1 MHRNTP
7 LSIHPLLRKRYSP
20 YAFSNEPVT
29 EEDCERLFEAARWA
43 PSSYNRQPWFYY
55 YAPQNKPGFEK
66 LAQTLVDGNAWA
78 RTVPLLILGCYIKT
92 DEKGEN
98 PYAQYDLGQ
107 ATFSLCV
114 QAQEL
119 GYYMHQM
126 AGFDK
131 TKATE
136 LLLLPVN
143 HIPHVLIAVGKVSDT
158 DNGYSTRTRK
168 KILSQK
174 VE

>member
-1 MHRNTP
+1 MQKDTP
-7 LSIHPLLRKRYSP
+7 LSIHPLLKKRYSP

-29 EEDCERLFEAARWA
+29 EKDCKYLFEAARWA

-55 YAPQNKPGFEK
+55 YAHQDKAGFEK
-66 LAQTLVDGNAWA
+66 LAQTLTDGNAWA
-78 RTVPLLILGCYIKT
+78 RTVPLLILGCYIKA

-126 AGFDK
+126 GGFDK
-131 TKATE
+131 KKATE
-136 LLLLPVN
+136 LLHLPSN
-143 HIPHVLIAVGKVSDT
+143 HTPHVMIAIGKISDT
-158 DNGYSTRTRK
+158 DHDYTTRTRK
-168 KILSQK
+168 KNLSQK
-174 VE
+174 IE